1 MLTRVD
7 IENYRGFKSYRM
19 DGLAQV
25 NLLVGKNNSGK
36 TALAE
41 AIHLVTA
48 GGDPTVLSEAA
59 LRRGEMTASD
69 DSSRLFPDL
78 THFFHGH
85 QIAAGSSFSLRC
97 DNGYPALTVRLVPI
111 LEQLSLFPD
120 VDSPAGGS
128 YADEEF
134 ETHPTYGVVVE
145 GAIGFGGGARDLAL
159 SERGALIFNPR
170 ARGRQ
175 SVGISEVP
183 VRPTLFVPT
192 DSVPPRRLSQMW
204 RQAIL
209 DSNQQEV
216 IMAMRLV
223 ADSIREIVV
232 LPSDSPQR
240 SMPTSRDWY
249 VLTTEFKKPIP
260 LGSFGDGVRRL
271 MSLALSLSRVGG
283 GTLLVDEIDTGLHY
297 SVMADMWKLV
307 VKKSIESN
315 VQVFATTHSWDC
327 IEGLSQLCQL
337 EPDLMSK
344 VAIHKIDQA
353 ISHSVA
359 FSGESIVRMV
369 KSDMDPR

>member
-19 DGLAQV
+19 EGLAQV

-59 LRRGEMTASD
+59 QRRGEMTWSD
-69 DSSRLFPDL
+69 DVSRLYPDL

-85 QIAAGSSFSLRC
+85 QIAAGSQFSLRS
-97 DNGYPALTVRLVPI
+97 DNGYPSLTVRLVP
-111 LEQLSLFPD
+111 LTEPRSLFSD
-120 VDSPAGGS
+120 IDSTAEGS
-128 YADEEF
+128 FADEDF
-134 ETHPTYGVVVE
+134 ETRLTYGVRVE
-145 GAIGFGGGARDLAL
+145 GAVGFGGGVRDLGL

-170 ARGRQ
+170 ARARQ
-175 SVGISEVP
+175 PVGVSDVP

-192 DSVPPRRLSQMW
+192 DSLPPRRLSQMW

-209 DSNQQEV
+209 DSNQPEV
-216 IMAMRLV
+216 VNAMRLV
-223 ADSIREIVV
+223 VDSIRDVVV

-249 VLTTEFKKPIP
+249 VVTTDFRKPIP

-307 VKKSIESN
+307 VKKSVESN

-327 IEGLSQLCQL
+327 IEGLSQLCEL

-344 VAIHKIDQA
+344 VAIHKIDHE
-353 ISHSVA
+353 IPHSVA
-359 FSGESIVRMV
+359 FSGEAIVRMV
-369 KSDMDPR
+369 KADMDPR

>member
-1 MLTRVD
+1 MLSRVE
-7 IENYRGFKSYRM
+7 IENYRGFTSYRM

-48 GGDPTVLSEAA
+48 GGDPAVLAEAA
-59 LRRGEMTASD
+59 HRRGETTVSD
-69 DSSRLFPDL
+69 DTSRQFSDL

-85 QIAAGSSFSLRC
+85 QIEAGSSFSLC
-97 DNGYPALTVRLVPI
+97 SDNGYPTLTVRLIP
-111 LEQLSLFPD
+111 LQEQLSLFSD
-120 VDSPAGGS
+120 VESVGTGS
-128 YADEEF
+128 FADEGF
-134 ETHPTYGVVVE
+134 ETRPTYGVVVE
-145 GAIGFGGGARDLAL
+145 GAVGFGGGARDLAL
-159 SERGALIFNPR
+159 SERGGLIFNPR
-170 ARGRQ
+170 ARSRR
-175 SVGISEVP
+175 SVAVSDVP
-183 VRPTLFVPT
+183 MRPTLFVPT
-192 DSVPPRRLSQMW
+192 DSVPIRLLSQMW
-204 RQAIL
+204 RQAVL
-209 DSNQQEV
+209 DANQQEV
-216 IMAMRLV
+216 VNAMRLV
-223 ADSIREIVV
+223 ADSIQDIVV

-240 SMPTSRDWY
+240 SLPTSRDWY
-249 VLTTEFKKPIP
+249 VVTTEFKKPIP

-307 VKKSIESN
+307 VKKSVESN

-344 VAIHKIDQA
+344 VAIHKIDHA
-353 ISHSVA
+353 IPHSVA